1 MHAGMTIFW
10 LEQISRAATNPSVV
24 VKAMDI
30 EAQCDLNFRDC
41 LIIAAAQL
49 AGCDTLYSEDMLDGQ
64 VFEGRLTVINPFSR
78 S

>member
-1 MHAGMTIFW
+1 MHAVMTIFW

-30 EAQCDLNFRDC
+30 EAQCDLNFW
-41 LIIAAAQL
+41 
-49 AGCDTLYSEDMLDGQ
+49 
-64 VFEGRLTVINPFSR
+64 VINPFSR